1 MNSFCLRHPR
11 KNYSP
16 LATCHSLLA
25 VHYSPLA
32 SRQPPTIDSGC
43 WKGYSLYG
51 EKKALLRKAMNMRRL
66 FVFSAL
72 MALSVILNA
81 QPSRPHVC
89 YVVLKDVLV
98 NPSLRDFLQ
107 RAIEQAQAD
116 NAECLV
122 VQITTPGGMVDSM
135 QEIVRLFLNSPVPIV
150 TFVAPRGGNADSAG
164 AFIVMAGHI
173 AAMAPASRIGAAHPI
188 IMPIAPVSPGGE
200 ERGPSESERVMLE
213 KVTNAV
219 VGTIKAIAE
228 ERERNT
234 KWAEKMVRESA
245 VLTAREA
252 ATQKVVDLVA
262 EDIYDLLQ
270 KIDGRKVRTVAGVKT
285 LRTKDAILHEFRM
298 TAKER
303 FLHFL
308 SNPSIAYL
316 LLLIAMLG
324 FIMEIYNPG
333 AILPIT
339 VGVIA
344 FILFLYSASLLPV
357 NVVGVLLIIA
367 AAAFF
372 IAELFVTS
380 HGILAAFGVVSL
392 LLGGYMLF
400 PEPGAMPPNFYAYI
414 RVAPGTLV
422 GAGLITGGLMVGAL
436 IAIVKAQK
444 RQPVVGKEWII
455 GQVGEARTDLSP
467 TGTVFVGGTW
477 WTAEAVDGEIKAGEK
492 VEVVAMEGL
501 RLKVK
506 RKA

>member
-1 MNSFCLRHPR
+1 MSMR
-11 KNYSP
+11 K
-16 LATCHSLLA
+16 LA
-25 VHYSPLA
+25 VATALVALGLA
-32 SRQPPTIDSGC
+32 
-43 WKGYSLYG
+43 
-51 EKKALLRKAMNMRRL
+51 
-66 FVFSAL
+66 
-72 MALSVILNA
+72 LNA

-89 YVVLKDVLV
+89 YVVLKDVVV
-98 NPSLRDFLQ
+98 NPSLKDFLQ
-107 RAIEQAQAD
+107 RAIEQAQSD
-116 NAECLV
+116 NAECLI

-135 QEIVRLFLNSPVPIV
+135 QEIVRLFLNSPVPVV

-213 KVTNAV
+213 KITNAV

-252 ATQKVVDLVA
+252 AAQKVVDLVA

-270 KIDGRKVRTVAGVKT
+270 KIDGRKVRTVAGLKT
-285 LRTKDAILHEFRM
+285 LRTKDAFLHEFRM
-298 TAKER
+298 TPKEK

-308 SNPSIAYL
+308 SNPSVAYL

-333 AILPIT
+333 AILPIAI
-339 VGVIA
+339 GVIA
-344 FILFLYSASLLPV
+344 FILFLFSAALLPV
-357 NVVGVLLIIA
+357 SIVGVLLVLA

-380 HGILAAFGVVSL
+380 HGVLAAFGVIAL

-400 PEPGAMPPNFYAYI
+400 PEPGAMPQNFYGFL

-422 GAGLITGGLMVGAL
+422 GAGLITGGLMVAAL
-436 IAIVKAQK
+436 IAIVRGQK
-444 RQPVVGKEWII
+444 RETVVGQEWIV
-455 GQVGEARTDLSP
+455 GQVGEARTDLTP

-477 WTAEAVDGEIKAGEK
+477 WTAEAVEGEIKAGERI
-492 VEVVAMEGL
+492 EVVAIEGL
-501 RLKVK
+501 RLKVR
-506 RKA
+506 RKS

>member
-1 MNSFCLRHPR
+1 MPMR
-11 KNYSP
+11 K
-16 LATCHSLLA
+16 SLVML
-25 VHYSPLA
+25 
-32 SRQPPTIDSGC
+32 
-43 WKGYSLYG
+43 SLMTLTFG
-51 EKKALLRKAMNMRRL
+51 T
-66 FVFSAL
+66 
-72 MALSVILNA
+72 VIWA
-81 QPSRPHVC
+81 QPIRSHVC
-89 YVVLKDVLV
+89 YVVLKDVVV
-98 NPSLRDFLQ
+98 NPSLKDFLQ

-150 TFVAPRGGNADSAG
+150 TYVAPRGGNADSAG
-164 AFIVMAGHI
+164 TFVVMAGHI

-188 IMPIAPVSPGGE
+188 IVPIAPVSPGGE

-213 KVTNAV
+213 KITNAV

-228 ERERNT
+228 ERQRNT

-252 ATQKVVDLVA
+252 VAQKVVDLVA
-262 EDIYDLLQ
+262 EDIYELLQ
-270 KIDGRKVRTVAGVKT
+270 KIDGKKVKT
-285 LRTKDAILHEFRM
+285 IVGEKTLHTQNAFLHEFKM
-298 TAKER
+298 SAKEQ

-308 SNPSIAYL
+308 SNPSVAYL

-339 VGVIA
+339 IGVIA
-344 FILFLYSASLLPV
+344 LILFLYSSALLPV
-357 NVVGVLLIIA
+357 NVVGILLILA

-380 HGILAAFGVVSL
+380 HGILAVFGVIAL

-414 RVAPGTLV
+414 RVVPQTLI
-422 GAGLITGGLMVGAL
+422 GAGLITGGLMFAAL
-436 IAIVKAQK
+436 VAIVRAQK
-444 RQPVVGKEWII
+444 RQPVVGKEWIV
-455 GQVGEARTDLSP
+455 GQVGEAKTDLNP
-467 TGTVFVGGTW
+467 TGTVFVSGTW
-477 WTAEAVDGEIKAGEK
+477 WTAEAIDGEIKAGEK

-501 RLKVK
+501 RLKV
-506 RKA
+506 RKKS